1 MSATPQSAELTVPRQ
16 ASSIRRQTPLSGA
29 RSATFAP
36 GHEALQAL
44 LAFSSLHEQIRQRR
58 AHESQSDHNAGT
70 DVWEL
75 ENFVLDEVLQ
85 LVAERAL
92 SITGADGVA
101 IALAESDAIVCR
113 GSAGTMAPDQGA
125 RLDPYSGF
133 SGACLRDGHIVR
145 CDDSET
151 DPRVDVHACRRL
163 SARSMVAVPIAG
175 SHGIIGLIEAFST
188 EAYGFNDSDVRNLS
202 LLAELILA
210 ALKPQEEDRLAQIS
224 RRVVAGRVAES
235 SAQLLLQKKPSGARI
250 GATPQEKTAD
260 RARPVSEIDKVEKS
274 RPGVATV
281 LLMVVIAAALGTGL
295 WWKMRHSSHA
305 LPALPQSEAPV
316 SDSRSQNP
324 IEQEEPAAVPSP
336 GMSRDAIQQQ
346 LSVLPRITGI
356 HPMSTPE
363 SSKVII
369 DLQDQVQYEAH
380 RLSDPERIYFDL
392 HDTALV
398 PGLFAKTI
406 EVGDARLVRVR
417 IAQPMPGISRV
428 VLETKNASNFSVS
441 METDPYRLVVEI
453 RSNGPV
459 DSSPT
464 DRPKTDLQD
473 SVRPEVKPGFEAKT
487 GGEQRSLSGTLIP
500 RFRIVLDA
508 GHGGWDLG
516 TVGQKGL
523 LEKDLVLDIVAR
535 LGKLLERKLR
545 ADVVY
550 TRRNDAYVALEKR
563 AEIANLAHGD
573 LFLSIHANYST
584 DSAARGVE
592 TYYTRTY
599 SSVKARTP
607 ELDAASTGLQPINW
621 TNVDIRKKALQSR
634 QFASSI
640 QQALFGAIAA
650 QTPGI
655 RNRGVKEA
663 SYVVLTGTTMPA
675 ILAEVSFVSSPA
687 DEDMLQNAA
696 YRQQIAEA
704 LYKGVARYSKAARQ
718 VRMASTSGKPS
729 GK

>member
-1 MSATPQSAELTVPRQ
+1 MSATSQSAELRVSSQPAGNGRHAPLGAQ
-16 ASSIRRQTPLSGA
+16 SASFT
-29 RSATFAP
+29 P

-58 AHESQSDHNAGT
+58 AHEAQSGNDAKS

-75 ENFVLDEVLQ
+75 EHFVLDEVLQ

-101 IALAESDAIVCR
+101 IALAEADAIVCR
-113 GSAGTMAPDQGA
+113 GSAGTIAPDQGA

-151 DPRVDVHACRRL
+151 DARVDVHACRRL
-163 SARSMVAVPIAG
+163 GARSMVAVPITG
-175 SHGIIGLIEAFST
+175 SHGVIGLIEAFST
-188 EAYGFNDSDVRNLS
+188 AAYGFNDSDVRSLS

-224 RRVVAGRVAES
+224 LRIVTGRVAES
-235 SAQLLLQKKPSGARI
+235 SAQLLLQKSPAAGTPTVAITQESTPEGA
-250 GATPQEKTAD
+250 Q
-260 RARPVSEIDKVEKS
+260 PVSEIEKAESS
-274 RPGVATV
+274 RPGLTIV
-281 LLMVVIAAALGTGL
+281 LLMVFIAAVLGTGL
-295 WWKMRHSSHA
+295 WWKMRHTAHG
-305 LPALPQSEAPV
+305 LPVLPQSAL
-316 SDSRSQNP
+316 SDSGPQNSV
-324 IEQEEPAAVPSP
+324 EQEEQSFAPSP
-336 GMSRDAIQQQ
+336 GTSRDAIQQQ
-346 LSVLPRITGI
+346 LSVLPKVTGI

-380 RLSDPERIYFDL
+380 RLTSPERIYFDL
-392 HDTALV
+392 HDTALA
-398 PGLFAKTI
+398 PGLAARSI

-417 IAQPMPGISRV
+417 VAQPTPGISRV
-428 VLETKNASNFSVS
+428 VLETRNASNFSVS

-453 RSNGPV
+453 RTNGPV
-459 DSSPT
+459 DNSPA
-464 DRPKTDLQD
+464 DRPKTDLRD
-473 SVRPEVKPGFEAKT
+473 SVKPDAKPSPEAERGSEK
-487 GGEQRSLSGTLIP
+487 RSLSGTLAP
-500 RFRIVLDA
+500 KFRIVLDA
-508 GHGGWDLG
+508 GHGGWDIG
-516 TVGQKGL
+516 TVGRKGL

-535 LGKLLERKLR
+535 LGKLIEKNLHAE
-545 ADVVY
+545 VVY
-550 TRRNDAYVALEKR
+550 TRRNDAYIALEKR
-563 AEIANLAHGD
+563 AEIANLSHGD
-573 LFLSIHANYST
+573 LFLSVHANYST

-607 ELDAASTGLQPINW
+607 ELDAASTELQPINW
-621 TNVDIRKKALQSR
+621 TNVDIRQKALQSR
-634 QFASSI
+634 QFASSV

-704 LYKGVARYSKAARQ
+704 LYKGIARYNRASRQ
-718 VRMASTSGKPS
+718 VKVASTSGKPS
-729 GK
+729 GE

>member
-1 MSATPQSAELTVPRQ
+1 MSATSQSAELEVT
-16 ASSIRRQTPLSGA
+16 RQTAGNGRRAGRGA
-29 RSATFAP
+29 PSASFAP

-58 AHESQSDHNAGT
+58 AREAQSGNHDKA

-75 ENFVLDEVLQ
+75 EQFVLDEVLQ
-85 LVAERAL
+85 LVAERAV

-101 IALAESDAIVCR
+101 IALAEADAIVCR
-113 GSAGTMAPDQGA
+113 GSAGAIAPDQGA

-133 SGACLRDGHIVR
+133 SGACLRDGRIIR
-145 CDDSET
+145 CDDSEA
-151 DPRVDVHACRRL
+151 DVRVDVHACRQL
-163 SARSMVAVPIAG
+163 GARSMVAVPIAG
-175 SHGIIGLIEAFST
+175 THGVIGLIEAFST
-188 EAYGFNDSDVRNLS
+188 QAYGFNDSDVRSLG

-224 RRVVAGRVAES
+224 RRVVGGRVAES
-235 SAQLLLQKKPSGARI
+235 SAQLLLQKREPA
-250 GATPQEKTAD
+250 ATPAERGETRAPDHAQTA
-260 RARPVSEIDKVEKS
+260 SEIEKVEKS
-274 RPGVATV
+274 RPGIAIV
-281 LLMVVIAAALGTGL
+281 LLLVFVAAGLGTGL
-295 WWKMRHSSHA
+295 WWKMQHSAHT
-305 LPALPQSEAPV
+305 LPVLPQSTV
-316 SDSRSQNP
+316 SDVEPQNP
-324 IEQEEPAAVPSP
+324 VEREEPSLSSSPPSI
-336 GMSRDAIQQQ
+336 SKDVIQQQ
-346 LSVLPRITGI
+346 LSVLPKITGI

-380 RLSDPERIYFDL
+380 RLGDPERIYFDL
-392 HDTALV
+392 HDTALA
-398 PGLFAKTI
+398 PGLSGKTV

-417 IAQPMPGISRV
+417 IAQPTPGISRV
-428 VLETKNASNFSVS
+428 VLETRNASNFSVS

-453 RSNGPV
+453 RTNGPV
-459 DSSPT
+459 DTSPA
-464 DRPKTDLQD
+464 DRPKTELQD
-473 SVRPEVKPGFEAKT
+473 SVKPEAKPSP
-487 GGEQRSLSGTLIP
+487 GAEIGSEKRGASASLAP
-500 RFRIVLDA
+500 KFRIVLDA
-508 GHGGWDLG
+508 GHGGWDIG
-516 TVGQKGL
+516 TVGRKGL

-535 LGKLLERKLR
+535 LGKLLEKNLH
-545 ADVVY
+545 ADVIY

-563 AEIANLAHGD
+563 AEIANLAHSD
-573 LFLSIHANYST
+573 LFLSVHANYST

-607 ELDAASTGLQPINW
+607 ELDTSAANLQPIDW
-621 TNVDIRKKALQSR
+621 TSVDIRQKVLRSR
-634 QFASSI
+634 EFASSV
-640 QQALFGAIAA
+640 QHALFGAIAA
-650 QTPGI
+650 KTSGI

-704 LYKGVARYSKAARQ
+704 LYKGVAQYNKASRQ
-718 VRMASTSGKPS
+718 VKMASASGKPS

>member
-1 MSATPQSAELTVPRQ
+1 MSATSQSAELRVSSQPAGNGRHAPVGAQ
-16 ASSIRRQTPLSGA
+16 SASFT
-29 RSATFAP
+29 P

-58 AHESQSDHNAGT
+58 AHEAQSGNDAKS

-75 ENFVLDEVLQ
+75 EHFVLDEVLQ

-101 IALAESDAIVCR
+101 IALAEADAIVCR
-113 GSAGTMAPDQGA
+113 GSAGTIAPDQGA

-151 DPRVDVHACRRL
+151 DARVDVHACRRL
-163 SARSMVAVPIAG
+163 GARSMVAVPITG
-175 SHGIIGLIEAFST
+175 SHGVIGLIEAFST
-188 EAYGFNDSDVRNLS
+188 AAYGFNDSDVRSLS

-224 RRVVAGRVAES
+224 LRIVTGRVAES
-235 SAQLLLQKKPSGARI
+235 SAQLLLQKSPAAGTPTVAITQESTPEGA
-250 GATPQEKTAD
+250 Q
-260 RARPVSEIDKVEKS
+260 PVSEIEKAESS
-274 RPGVATV
+274 RPGLTIV
-281 LLMVVIAAALGTGL
+281 LLMVFIAAVLGTGL
-295 WWKMRHSSHA
+295 WWKMRHTAHG
-305 LPALPQSEAPV
+305 LPVLPQSAL
-316 SDSRSQNP
+316 SDSGPQNSV
-324 IEQEEPAAVPSP
+324 EQEEQSFAPSP
-336 GMSRDAIQQQ
+336 GTSRDAIQQQ
-346 LSVLPRITGI
+346 LSVLPKVTGI

-380 RLSDPERIYFDL
+380 RLSNPERIYFDL
-392 HDTALV
+392 HDTALA
-398 PGLFAKTI
+398 PGLAARSI

-417 IAQPMPGISRV
+417 VAQPTPGISRV
-428 VLETKNASNFSVS
+428 VLETRNASNFSVS

-453 RSNGPV
+453 RTNGPV
-459 DSSPT
+459 DNSPA
-464 DRPKTDLQD
+464 DRPKTDLRD
-473 SVRPEVKPGFEAKT
+473 SVKPDAKPSPEAERGSEK
-487 GGEQRSLSGTLIP
+487 RSLSGTLAP
-500 RFRIVLDA
+500 KFRIVLDA
-508 GHGGWDLG
+508 GHGGWDIG
-516 TVGQKGL
+516 TVGRKGL

-535 LGKLLERKLR
+535 LGKLIEKNLHAE
-545 ADVVY
+545 VVY
-550 TRRNDAYVALEKR
+550 TRRNDAYIALEKR
-563 AEIANLAHGD
+563 AEIANLSHGD
-573 LFLSIHANYST
+573 LFLSVHANYST

-607 ELDAASTGLQPINW
+607 ELDAASTELQPINW
-621 TNVDIRKKALQSR
+621 TNVDIRQKALQSR
-634 QFASSI
+634 QFASSV

-704 LYKGVARYSKAARQ
+704 LYKGIARYNRASRQ
-718 VRMASTSGKPS
+718 VKVASTSGKPS
-729 GK
+729 GE

>member
-1 MSATPQSAELTVPRQ
+1 MSATSQSAELRVSSQPAGNGRHAPLGAQ
-16 ASSIRRQTPLSGA
+16 SASFT
-29 RSATFAP
+29 P

-58 AHESQSDHNAGT
+58 AHEAQSGNDAKS

-75 ENFVLDEVLQ
+75 EHFVLDEVLQ

-101 IALAESDAIVCR
+101 IALAEADAIVCR
-113 GSAGTMAPDQGA
+113 GSAGTIAPDQGA

-151 DPRVDVHACRRL
+151 DARVDVHACRRL
-163 SARSMVAVPIAG
+163 GARSMVAVPITG
-175 SHGIIGLIEAFST
+175 SHGVIGLIEAFST
-188 EAYGFNDSDVRNLS
+188 AAYGFNDSDVRSLS

-224 RRVVAGRVAES
+224 LRIVTGRVAES
-235 SAQLLLQKKPSGARI
+235 SAQLLLQKSPAAGTPTVAITQESTPEGA
-250 GATPQEKTAD
+250 Q
-260 RARPVSEIDKVEKS
+260 PVSEIEKAESS
-274 RPGVATV
+274 RPGLTIV
-281 LLMVVIAAALGTGL
+281 LLMVFIAAVLGTGL
-295 WWKMRHSSHA
+295 WWKMRHTAHG
-305 LPALPQSEAPV
+305 LPVLPQSAL
-316 SDSRSQNP
+316 SDSGPQNSV
-324 IEQEEPAAVPSP
+324 EQEEQSFAPSP
-336 GMSRDAIQQQ
+336 GTSRDAIQQQ
-346 LSVLPRITGI
+346 LSVLPKVTGI

-380 RLSDPERIYFDL
+380 RLSNPERIYFDL
-392 HDTALV
+392 HDTALA
-398 PGLFAKTI
+398 PGLAARSI

-417 IAQPMPGISRV
+417 VAQPTPGISRV
-428 VLETKNASNFSVS
+428 VLETRNASNFSVS

-453 RSNGPV
+453 RTNGPV
-459 DSSPT
+459 DNSPA
-464 DRPKTDLQD
+464 DRPKTDLRD
-473 SVRPEVKPGFEAKT
+473 SVKPDAKPSPEAERGSEK
-487 GGEQRSLSGTLIP
+487 RSLSGTLAP
-500 RFRIVLDA
+500 KFRIVLDA
-508 GHGGWDLG
+508 GHGGWDIG
-516 TVGQKGL
+516 TVGRKGL

-535 LGKLLERKLR
+535 LGKLIEKNLHAE
-545 ADVVY
+545 VVY
-550 TRRNDAYVALEKR
+550 TRRNDAYIALEKR
-563 AEIANLAHGD
+563 AEIANLSHGD
-573 LFLSIHANYST
+573 LFLSVHANYST

-607 ELDAASTGLQPINW
+607 ELDAASTELQPINW
-621 TNVDIRKKALQSR
+621 TNVDIRQKALQSR
-634 QFASSI
+634 QFASSV

-704 LYKGVARYSKAARQ
+704 LYKGIARYSKASRQ
-718 VRMASTSGKPS
+718 VKVASTSGKPS

>member
-1 MSATPQSAELTVPRQ
+1 MSATSQSAELRVSSQPAGNGRHAPVGAQ
-16 ASSIRRQTPLSGA
+16 SASFT
-29 RSATFAP
+29 P

-58 AHESQSDHNAGT
+58 AHEAQSGNDAKS

-75 ENFVLDEVLQ
+75 EHFVLDEVLQ

-101 IALAESDAIVCR
+101 IALAEADAIVCR
-113 GSAGTMAPDQGA
+113 GSAGTIAPDQGA

-145 CDDSET
+145 CDDSES
-151 DPRVDVHACRRL
+151 DARVDVHACRRL
-163 SARSMVAVPIAG
+163 GARSMVAVPITG
-175 SHGIIGLIEAFST
+175 SHGVIGLIEAFST
-188 EAYGFNDSDVRNLS
+188 AAYGFNDSDVRSLS

-224 RRVVAGRVAES
+224 LRIVAGRVAES
-235 SAQLLLQKKPSGARI
+235 SAQLLLQKSPAPSTPTVAISQESTPEGA
-250 GATPQEKTAD
+250 Q
-260 RARPVSEIDKVEKS
+260 PVSEIEKAESS
-274 RPGVATV
+274 RPGLTIV
-281 LLMVVIAAALGTGL
+281 LLMVFIAAVLGTGL
-295 WWKMRHSSHA
+295 WWKMRHTAHG
-305 LPALPQSEAPV
+305 LPVLPQSAL
-316 SDSRSQNP
+316 SDSGPQNSV
-324 IEQEEPAAVPSP
+324 EQEEQSFAPSP
-336 GMSRDAIQQQ
+336 GTSRDAIQQQ
-346 LSVLPRITGI
+346 LSVLPKVTGI

-380 RLSDPERIYFDL
+380 RLSNPERIYFDL
-392 HDTALV
+392 HDTALA
-398 PGLFAKTI
+398 PGLAARSI

-417 IAQPMPGISRV
+417 IAQPTPGISRV
-428 VLETKNASNFSVS
+428 VLETRNASNFSVS

-453 RSNGPV
+453 RTNGPA
-459 DSSPT
+459 DNSPA
-464 DRPKTDLQD
+464 DRPKTDLRD
-473 SVRPEVKPGFEAKT
+473 SVKPDAKPSPEAERGSEK
-487 GGEQRSLSGTLIP
+487 RSLSGTLAP
-500 RFRIVLDA
+500 KFRIVLDA
-508 GHGGWDLG
+508 GHGGWDIG
-516 TVGQKGL
+516 TVGRKGL

-535 LGKLLERKLR
+535 LGKLIEKNLHAE
-545 ADVVY
+545 VVY
-550 TRRNDAYVALEKR
+550 TRRNDAYIALEKR
-563 AEIANLAHGD
+563 AEIANLSHGD
-573 LFLSIHANYST
+573 LFLSVHANYST

-607 ELDAASTGLQPINW
+607 ELDAASTELQPINW
-621 TNVDIRKKALQSR
+621 TNVDIRQKALQSR

-704 LYKGVARYSKAARQ
+704 LYKGIARYNRVSRQ
-718 VRMASTSGKPS
+718 VKVASTSGKPS
-729 GK
+729 GR

>member
-1 MSATPQSAELTVPRQ
+1 MSAPSQSAELTLTSQ
-16 ASSIRRQTPLSGA
+16 AGAARNGA

-44 LAFSSLHEQIRQRR
+44 LAFSALHEQIRQRR
-58 AHESQSDHNAGT
+58 AHEFQAGNHAGA
-70 DVWEL
+70 DIWEL
-75 ENFVLDEVLQ
+75 EQFVLDEVLQ

-101 IALAESDAIVCR
+101 IALAEADAIVCR
-113 GSAGTMAPDQGA
+113 GSAGTIAPDQGA

-133 SGACLRDGHIVR
+133 SGACLRDGRIVR

-151 DPRVDVHACRRL
+151 DVRVDVHACRRL
-163 SARSMVAVPIAG
+163 GTRSMVAVPITG
-175 SHGIIGLIEAFST
+175 WHGVIGLIEGFST
-188 EAYGFNDSDVRNLS
+188 EPYGFNDSDVRSLS

-224 RRVVAGRVAES
+224 QRVVTGRVAES
-235 SAQLLLQKKPSGARI
+235 RAQLLLQKSPAPSTPMAAAAQESTLEGA
-250 GATPQEKTAD
+250 Q
-260 RARPVSEIDKVEKS
+260 PVSEIEKAESS
-274 RPGVATV
+274 RPGITIV
-281 LLMVVIAAALGTGL
+281 LLMVFIAAALGTGL
-295 WWKMRHSSHA
+295 WWKMRHSAHA
-305 LPALPQSEAPV
+305 LPALPQSV
-316 SDSRSQNP
+316 SDSGAQNTVERE
-324 IEQEEPAAVPSP
+324 EQSFAPSP
-336 GMSRDAIQQQ
+336 GTSRDTIQQQ
-346 LSVLPRITGI
+346 LSVLPKVTGI
-356 HPMSTPE
+356 HPLSTPE

-380 RLSDPERIYFDL
+380 RLSNPERIYFDL
-392 HDTALV
+392 HDTALA
-398 PGLFAKTI
+398 PGLASRSI

-417 IAQPMPGISRV
+417 VAQPTPGISRV
-428 VLETKNASNFSVS
+428 VLETRNASNFSVS

-453 RSNGPV
+453 RSNGPM
-459 DSSPT
+459 DNSPP
-464 DRPKTDLQD
+464 DHPKTDLRD
-473 SVRPEVKPGFEAKT
+473 SVKPDANPRPTAERGNEKG
-487 GGEQRSLSGTLIP
+487 SLSGNLAP
-500 RFRIVLDA
+500 KFRIVLDA
-508 GHGGWDLG
+508 GHGGWDIG
-516 TVGQKGL
+516 TVGRKGL

-535 LGKLLERKLR
+535 LGKLLEKNLP
-545 ADVVY
+545 AEVVY
-550 TRRNDAYVALEKR
+550 TRRNDAYIALEKR
-563 AEIANLAHGD
+563 AEIANLSHGD
-573 LFLSIHANYST
+573 LFLSVHANYST

-599 SSVKARTP
+599 SSAKARTP
-607 ELDAASTGLQPINW
+607 ELDAASTDLQPINW
-621 TNVDIRKKALQSR
+621 TNVDIRQKALQSR
-634 QFASSI
+634 QFASSV

-704 LYKGVARYSKAARQ
+704 LYKGVARYSKASRQ
-718 VRMASTSGKPS
+718 VKVASTSGKPS
-729 GK
+729 GQ

>member
-1 MSATPQSAELTVPRQ
+1 MSATSQSAELRVSSQPAGNGRHAPLGAQ
-16 ASSIRRQTPLSGA
+16 SASFT
-29 RSATFAP
+29 P

-58 AHESQSDHNAGT
+58 AHEAQSGNDAKS

-75 ENFVLDEVLQ
+75 EHFVLDEVLQ

-101 IALAESDAIVCR
+101 IALAEADAIVCR
-113 GSAGTMAPDQGA
+113 GSAGTIAPDQGA

-151 DPRVDVHACRRL
+151 DARVDVHACRRL
-163 SARSMVAVPIAG
+163 GARSMVAVPITG
-175 SHGIIGLIEAFST
+175 SHGVIGLIEAFST
-188 EAYGFNDSDVRNLS
+188 AAYGFNDSDVRSLS

-224 RRVVAGRVAES
+224 LRIVAGRVAES
-235 SAQLLLQKKPSGARI
+235 SAQLLLQKSPAPGTPTVAITQESTPEGA
-250 GATPQEKTAD
+250 Q
-260 RARPVSEIDKVEKS
+260 PVSEIEKAESS
-274 RPGVATV
+274 RPGVTIV
-281 LLMVVIAAALGTGL
+281 LLMVFIAAVLGTGL
-295 WWKMRHSSHA
+295 WWKMRHTAHA
-305 LPALPQSEAPV
+305 LLVLPQSAL
-316 SDSRSQNP
+316 SDSGPQNSVEP
-324 IEQEEPAAVPSP
+324 EEQSFAPSP
-336 GMSRDAIQQQ
+336 GTSRDAIQQQ
-346 LSVLPRITGI
+346 LSVLPKVTGI
-356 HPMSTPE
+356 HAMSTPE

-380 RLSDPERIYFDL
+380 RLTSPERIYFDL
-392 HDTALV
+392 HDTALA
-398 PGLFAKTI
+398 PGLAARSI
-406 EVGDARLVRVR
+406 EVGDVRLVRVR
-417 IAQPMPGISRV
+417 VAQPTPGISRV
-428 VLETKNASNFSVS
+428 VLETRNASNFSVS

-453 RSNGPV
+453 RTNGPA
-459 DSSPT
+459 DNSPA
-464 DRPKTDLQD
+464 DRPKTDLRD
-473 SVRPEVKPGFEAKT
+473 SVKPDAKPSPEAERGSEK
-487 GGEQRSLSGTLIP
+487 RSLSGTLAP
-500 RFRIVLDA
+500 KFRIVLDA
-508 GHGGWDLG
+508 GHGGWDIG
-516 TVGQKGL
+516 TVGRKGL

-535 LGKLLERKLR
+535 LGKLLEKNLH
-545 ADVVY
+545 AEVVY
-550 TRRNDAYVALEKR
+550 TRRNDAYIALEKR
-563 AEIANLAHGD
+563 AEIANLSHGD
-573 LFLSIHANYST
+573 LFLSVHANYST

-607 ELDAASTGLQPINW
+607 ELDVASTELQPINW
-621 TNVDIRKKALQSR
+621 TNVDIRQKALQSR
-634 QFASSI
+634 QFASSV

-704 LYKGVARYSKAARQ
+704 LYKGIARYNRASRQ
-718 VRMASTSGKPS
+718 VKVASTSGKPS
-729 GK
+729 GE

>member
-1 MSATPQSAELTVPRQ
+1 MSATSQSAELRVSSQPAGNGRHAPVGAQ
-16 ASSIRRQTPLSGA
+16 SASFT
-29 RSATFAP
+29 P

-58 AHESQSDHNAGT
+58 AHEAQSGNDAKS

-75 ENFVLDEVLQ
+75 EHFVLDEVLQ

-101 IALAESDAIVCR
+101 IALAEADAIVCR
-113 GSAGTMAPDQGA
+113 GSAGTIAPDQGA

-145 CDDSET
+145 CDDSES

-163 SARSMVAVPIAG
+163 GARSMVAVPITG
-175 SHGIIGLIEAFST
+175 SHGVIGLIEAFST
-188 EAYGFNDSDVRNLS
+188 AAYGFNDSDVRSLS

-224 RRVVAGRVAES
+224 LRIVTGRVAES
-235 SAQLLLQKKPSGARI
+235 SAQLLLQKSPAAGTPTVAITQESTPEGA
-250 GATPQEKTAD
+250 Q
-260 RARPVSEIDKVEKS
+260 PVSEIEKAESS
-274 RPGVATV
+274 RPGLTIV
-281 LLMVVIAAALGTGL
+281 LLMVFIAAVLGTGL
-295 WWKMRHSSHA
+295 WWKMRHTAHG
-305 LPALPQSEAPV
+305 LPVLPQSAL
-316 SDSRSQNP
+316 SDSGPQNSV
-324 IEQEEPAAVPSP
+324 EQEEQSFAPSP
-336 GMSRDAIQQQ
+336 GTSRDAIQQQ
-346 LSVLPRITGI
+346 LSVLPKVTGI

-380 RLSDPERIYFDL
+380 RLSNPERIYFDL
-392 HDTALV
+392 HDTALA
-398 PGLFAKTI
+398 PGLAARSI

-417 IAQPMPGISRV
+417 VAQPTPGISRV
-428 VLETKNASNFSVS
+428 VLETRNASNFSVS

-453 RSNGPV
+453 RTNGPV
-459 DSSPT
+459 DNSPA
-464 DRPKTDLQD
+464 DRPKTDLRD
-473 SVRPEVKPGFEAKT
+473 SVKPDAKPSPEAERGSEK
-487 GGEQRSLSGTLIP
+487 RSLSGTLAP
-500 RFRIVLDA
+500 KFRIVLDA
-508 GHGGWDLG
+508 GHGGWDIG
-516 TVGQKGL
+516 TVGRKGL

-535 LGKLLERKLR
+535 LGKLIEKNLHAE
-545 ADVVY
+545 VVY
-550 TRRNDAYVALEKR
+550 TRRNDAYIALEKR
-563 AEIANLAHGD
+563 AEIANLSHGD
-573 LFLSIHANYST
+573 LFLSVHANYST

-607 ELDAASTGLQPINW
+607 ELDAASTELQPINW
-621 TNVDIRKKALQSR
+621 TNVDIRQKALQSR
-634 QFASSI
+634 QFASSV

-704 LYKGVARYSKAARQ
+704 LYKGIARYSKASRQ
-718 VRMASTSGKPS
+718 VKVASTSGKPS

>member
-1 MSATPQSAELTVPRQ
+1 MSATSQSAELRV
-16 ASSIRRQTPLSGA
+16 SSQPAGNGRHAPVGA
-29 RSATFAP
+29 QSAGFTP

-58 AHESQSDHNAGT
+58 AHEAQSGNDAKS

-75 ENFVLDEVLQ
+75 EHFVLDEVLQ

-101 IALAESDAIVCR
+101 IALAEADAIVCR
-113 GSAGTMAPDQGA
+113 GSAGTIAPDQGA

-145 CDDSET
+145 CDDSES
-151 DPRVDVHACRRL
+151 DARVDVHACRRL
-163 SARSMVAVPIAG
+163 GARSMVAVPITG
-175 SHGIIGLIEAFST
+175 SHGVIGLIEAFST
-188 EAYGFNDSDVRNLS
+188 AAYGFNDSDVRSLS

-224 RRVVAGRVAES
+224 LRIVAGRVAES
-235 SAQLLLQKKPSGARI
+235 SAQLLLQKSPAPSTPTVAISQESTPEGA
-250 GATPQEKTAD
+250 Q
-260 RARPVSEIDKVEKS
+260 PVSEIEKAESS
-274 RPGVATV
+274 RPGLTIV
-281 LLMVVIAAALGTGL
+281 LLMVFIAAVLGTGL
-295 WWKMRHSSHA
+295 WWKMRHTAHG
-305 LPALPQSEAPV
+305 LPVLPQSAL
-316 SDSRSQNP
+316 SDSGPQNSV
-324 IEQEEPAAVPSP
+324 EQEEQSFAPSP
-336 GMSRDAIQQQ
+336 GTSRDAIQQQ
-346 LSVLPRITGI
+346 LSVLPKVTGI

-380 RLSDPERIYFDL
+380 RLSNPERIYFDL
-392 HDTALV
+392 HDTALA
-398 PGLFAKTI
+398 PGLAARSI

-417 IAQPMPGISRV
+417 IAQPTPGISRV
-428 VLETKNASNFSVS
+428 VLETRNASNFSVS

-453 RSNGPV
+453 RTNGPV
-459 DSSPT
+459 DNSPA
-464 DRPKTDLQD
+464 DRPKTDLRD
-473 SVRPEVKPGFEAKT
+473 SVKPDAKPSPEAERGSEK
-487 GGEQRSLSGTLIP
+487 RSLSGTLAP
-500 RFRIVLDA
+500 KFRIVLDA
-508 GHGGWDLG
+508 GHGGWDIG
-516 TVGQKGL
+516 TVGRKGL

-535 LGKLLERKLR
+535 LGKLIEKNLHAE
-545 ADVVY
+545 VVY
-550 TRRNDAYVALEKR
+550 TRRNDAYIALEKR
-563 AEIANLAHGD
+563 AEIANLSHGD
-573 LFLSIHANYST
+573 LFLSVHANYST

-607 ELDAASTGLQPINW
+607 ELDAASTELQPINW
-621 TNVDIRKKALQSR
+621 TNVDIRQKALQSR
-634 QFASSI
+634 QFASSV

-704 LYKGVARYSKAARQ
+704 LYKGIARYNRVSRQ
-718 VRMASTSGKPS
+718 VKVASTSGKPS
-729 GK
+729 GR

>member
-1 MSATPQSAELTVPRQ
+1 MSATSQSAELEVSRRPAGNGRQ
-16 ASSIRRQTPLSGA
+16 AAALS
-29 RSATFAP
+29 FAP

-44 LAFSSLHEQIRQRR
+44 LAFSALHEQIRQRR
-58 AHESQSDHNAGT
+58 AHEAQSGNRAKS

-75 ENFVLDEVLQ
+75 EHFVLDEVLQ

-101 IALAESDAIVCR
+101 IALAEADAIICR
-113 GSAGTMAPDQGA
+113 GSAGTIAPDQGA

-133 SGACLRDGHIVR
+133 SGACLRDGRIIR

-151 DPRVDVHACRRL
+151 DVRVDVQACRQL
-163 SARSMVAVPIAG
+163 GTRSMVAVPIAG
-175 SHGIIGLIEAFST
+175 THGVIGLIEAFST
-188 EAYGFNDSDVRNLS
+188 QAYGFNDSDVRSLG

-210 ALKPQEEDRLAQIS
+210 ALKPREEDRLAQIS
-224 RRVVAGRVAES
+224 KRVVAGRVAES
-235 SAQLLLQKKPSGARI
+235 SAQLLLQKCEPV
-250 GATPQEKTAD
+250 ATRSPEIREPTASD
-260 RARPVSEIDKVEKS
+260 HAQPASEIEEVEKS
-274 RPGVATV
+274 RPGIAIV
-281 LLMVVIAAALGTGL
+281 LLLVFVAAALGTGL
-295 WWKMRHSSHA
+295 WWKMRHSAHVF
-305 LPALPQSEAPV
+305 PALPQSAI
-316 SDSRSQNP
+316 SDVEPQNS
-324 IEQEEPAAVPSP
+324 IESEEPSVSP
-336 GMSRDAIQQQ
+336 LPNTSKDAIQQQ
-346 LSVLPRITGI
+346 LSVLPKITGI

-392 HDTALV
+392 HDTALA
-398 PGLFAKTI
+398 PGLSGKTV
-406 EVGDARLVRVR
+406 EVGDARVVRVR
-417 IAQPMPGISRV
+417 IAQPTPGISRV
-428 VLETKNASNFSVS
+428 VLETRNASNFSVS

-453 RSNGPV
+453 RTNGPV
-459 DSSPT
+459 DTSPS
-464 DRPKTDLQD
+464 DHPKTDLQD
-473 SVRPEVKPGFEAKT
+473 SVKPEAKPT
-487 GGEQRSLSGTLIP
+487 PETERGGEKHSLAGTLAP
-500 RFRIVLDA
+500 KFRIVLDA

-516 TVGQKGL
+516 TVGRKGL

-535 LGKLLERKLR
+535 LGKLLEKNLR

-550 TRRNDAYVALEKR
+550 TRRNDAYIALEKR
-563 AEIANLAHGD
+563 AEIANLSHGD
-573 LFLSIHANYST
+573 LFLSVHANYST

-592 TYYTRTY
+592 TYYTKTY

-607 ELDAASTGLQPINW
+607 EFDVTSADLQPINW
-621 TNVDIRKKALQSR
+621 TNVDIRLKATQSR
-634 QFASSI
+634 QFASSV

-704 LYKGVARYSKAARQ
+704 LYKGVARYNKASRQ
-718 VRMASTSGKPS
+718 VKVASTSGKPS